1 MRVGVPAV
9 IAAAC
14 LLWGSAAWSACPPG
28 GSNSQPP
35 GQSHSQSRNCV
46 DFDRVPQI
54 SQQIV
59 AGERV
64 AAPHKTTPAAEPT
77 PTYTGPALG
86 ISKTVRPTPTVGYRW
101 AID

>member
-1 MRVGVPAV
+1 MRVGVSATIV
-9 IAAAC
+9 AAC
-14 LLWGSAAWSACPPG
+14 LVAGSAAWSACPLG
-28 GSNSQPP
+28 QSP

-46 DFDRVPQI
+46 DFDGVPQI
-54 SQQIV
+54 SRQIV

-64 AAPHKTTPAAEPT
+64 AAPPKTTPSAEPT

-86 ISKTVRPTPTVGYRW
+86 LSKTVRPTPTVGYHW